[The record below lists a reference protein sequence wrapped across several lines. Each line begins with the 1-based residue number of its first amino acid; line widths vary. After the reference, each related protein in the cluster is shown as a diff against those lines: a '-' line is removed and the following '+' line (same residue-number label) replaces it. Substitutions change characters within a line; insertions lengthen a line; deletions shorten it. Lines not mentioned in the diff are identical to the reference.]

1 MIRKM
6 LVSVIYLC
14 ALFVQTV
21 CYAGLHDYPNIAVI
35 NFEQKAAVS
44 TGLTLQDA
52 SLVTDFVID
61 NLIDSER
68 FMVIEREQLRA
79 ITNEHSY
86 NASGLID
93 LSTATQ
99 IGKLNGVK
107 YIVCGSVVGL
117 SLKDKMIDY
126 KHSEVGGI
134 GNTQHT
140 VVANITARFIDV
152 ETGRIVLTARGQ
164 GASTSTKTEFS
175 LSKKRIT
182 TDVVATDV
190 TDEDGNPMEETV
202 ENEDVSTQTLT
213 IGAVEV
219 SQVQVHNALF
229 KAAEELVFGKYGFL
243 EKMDNKKKRRK

>member
-6 LVSVIYLC
+6 LVSVICFC
-14 ALFVQTV
+14 ALFVQIT

-93 LSTATQ
+93 LSTA
-99 IGKLNGVK
+99 
-107 YIVCGSVVGL
+107 
-117 SLKDKMIDY
+117 SLII
-126 KHSEVGGI
+126 SL
-134 GNTQHT
+134 
-140 VVANITARFIDV
+140 
-152 ETGRIVLTARGQ
+152 GRLR
-164 GASTSTKTEFS
+164 
-175 LSKKRIT
+175 
-182 TDVVATDV
+182 
-190 TDEDGNPMEETV
+190 
-202 ENEDVSTQTLT
+202 
-213 IGAVEV
+213 
-219 SQVQVHNALF
+219 
-229 KAAEELVFGKYGFL
+229 
-243 EKMDNKKKRRK
+243 